1 MEQTAPSLPS
11 TASAARRPDLGWLGI
26 IRLGLVQTAL
36 GAIIVLTTST
46 LNRVMVVELALPAIL
61 PGLLVGLHY
70 ALQVLR
76 PRWGFGADKGQRA
89 TPWIIGGMGMLAAG
103 GFVASLA
110 TALMTIN
117 LVAGIGLAIL
127 GFILIGVGVGASGTS
142 LLVLL
147 AKRVAP
153 DRRAPAATLVW
164 LMMIFGFAATAG
176 VAGHYLDPFS
186 IERMVAVAAILCALA
201 FAVSVLAVLG
211 VEGQGGVVQ
220 QAAKSDDMPFRTAI
234 AEVWA
239 EPRAR
244 LFSLFIV
251 ISMLAYSGQD
261 LILEPFAGIVFGFT
275 PGGSTKLSG
284 VQHGGVLLGMI
295 FVAVVAGPL
304 AKGRLGSLGF
314 WTMAGCVLSA
324 AVLLALVIASNVG
337 PAWPLKAN
345 VFALGVAN
353 GIYAAAA
360 IGSMM
365 LLATSGRGERE
376 GTRMGLWGAGQALAM
391 GAGGL
396 VGAGAV
402 DLAKWLSGS
411 PFVAY
416 ASVFTGEAILF
427 LVAAVLAAKVSAFN
441 AQPQGSSSQTATSHL
456 AQVQALAIGSNPE
469 RAR

>member
-1 MEQTAPSLPS
+1 MTADS
-11 TASAARRPDLGWLGI
+11 RPDLSRPDLSWLGI
-26 IRLGLVQTAL
+26 VRLGLVQTAL
-36 GAIIVLTTST
+36 GAVIVLTTST

-89 TPWIIGGMGMLAAG
+89 TPWIIGGMAMLAGG

-110 TALMTIN
+110 TALMGAN
-117 LVAGIGLAIL
+117 LLAGIALAIV
-127 GFILIGVGVGASGTS
+127 GFVLIGVGVGASGTS

-153 DRRAPAATLVW
+153 ERRAPAATLVW

-176 VAGHYLDPFS
+176 LAGHYLDPFS
-186 IERMVAVAAILCALA
+186 TSRMILVAGVLCSLA
-201 FAVSVLAVLG
+201 FLVSVLAVIG
-211 VEGQGGVVQ
+211 VEGHAAAPA
-220 QAAKSDDMPFRTAI
+220 QAERKDETPFRQAL
-234 AEVWA
+234 AEIWA
-239 EPRAR
+239 EPKAR
-244 LFSLFIV
+244 LFSLFII

-284 VQHGGVLLGMI
+284 LQHGGVLIGMI
-295 FVAVVAGPL
+295 FVAVVAGPM
-304 AKGRLGSLGF
+304 AKGRFGSLTF

-324 AVLLALVIASNVG
+324 VVLLALVIASNIG
-337 PAWPLKAN
+337 PAWPLRAN

-365 LLATSGRGERE
+365 LLASAGRSGRE

-396 VGAGAV
+396 IGAGAV
-402 DLAKWLSGS
+402 DVAKWLTGS
-411 PFVAY
+411 PFMAY
-416 ASVFTGEAILF
+416 AAVFTGEAVLF
-427 LVAAVLAAKVSAFN
+427 LVAAGIAAKVSALGAASARQPLPAPVPARAGPRHSLAAN
-441 AQPQGSSSQTATSHL
+441 ATREPSL
-456 AQVQALAIGSNPE
+456 
-469 RAR
+469 

>member
-1 MEQTAPSLPS
+1 MS
-11 TASAARRPDLGWLGI
+11 TAYPSDFRVAVGAKPNLGWLGI

-36 GAIIVLTTST
+36 GAVIVLTTST

-89 TPWIIGGMGMLAAG
+89 TPWIIGGMGMLCSG
-103 GFVASLA
+103 GFVASLG
-110 TALMTIN
+110 TALMASH
-117 LVAGIGLAIL
+117 LFGGIALAIF
-127 GFILIGVGVGASGTS
+127 GFILIGIGVGASGTS

-153 DRRAPAATLVW
+153 ERRAPAATLVW

-176 VAGHYLDPFS
+176 IAGHFLDPFS
-186 IERMVAVAAILCALA
+186 NERMVTVAVALCMLA
-201 FAVSVLAVLG
+201 FIVSVLAVVG
-211 VEGQGGVVQ
+211 VENRDPVV
-220 QAAKSDDMPFRTAI
+220 APREKRPDEMPFRAAL
-234 AEVWA
+234 AEIWA

-244 LFSLFIV
+244 LFSLFII

-295 FVAVVAGPL
+295 FVAFIAGPL
-304 AKGRLGSLGF
+304 AKGRFGSLTF
-314 WTMAGCVLSA
+314 WTMAGCVMSA
-324 AVLLALVIASNVG
+324 MVLLALVIASNIG
-337 PAWPLKAN
+337 PAWPLRAN

-365 LLATSGRGERE
+365 LLASSGREGRE

-396 VGAGAV
+396 IGAGAV
-402 DLAKWLSGS
+402 DVAKLLSAS

-416 ASVFTGEAILF
+416 ATVFTGEALLF
-427 LVAAVLAAKVSAFN
+427 LVAAWLAAKVSGLDVN
-441 AQPQGSSSQTATSHL
+441 SLPSQASRHRISTNQEPS
-456 AQVQALAIGSNPE
+456 I
-469 RAR
+469 

>member
-1 MEQTAPSLPS
+1 MRS
-11 TASAARRPDLGWLGI
+11 ASSRPDLSWIGI
-26 IRLGLVQTAL
+26 VRLGLVQTAL

-89 TPWIIGGMGMLAAG
+89 TPWIVGGMGMLAGG

-110 TALMTIN
+110 TALMSVN
-117 LVAGIGLAIL
+117 LAAGIALAL
-127 GFILIGVGVGASGTS
+127 VGFVLIGIGVGASGTS

-153 DRRAPAATLVW
+153 ERRAPAATLVW

-176 VAGHYLDPFS
+176 LAGHFLDPFS
-186 IERMVAVAAILCALA
+186 TSRMITVAAILCSLA
-201 FAVSVLAVLG
+201 FLVSVLAVAG
-211 VEGQGGVVQ
+211 VEGP
-220 QAAKSDDMPFRTAI
+220 AAAQTQSEAEQEMPFRAAI

-244 LFSLFIV
+244 LFALFII

-284 VQHGGVLLGMI
+284 VQHGGVLVGMI
-295 FVAVVAGPL
+295 FVALAAGPL

-314 WTMAGCVLSA
+314 WTIAGCVLSA
-324 AVLLALVIASNVG
+324 IVLLALVIASNVG
-337 PAWPLKAN
+337 PAWPLRAN

-365 LLATSGRGERE
+365 LLAGSGRRGRE

-396 VGAGAV
+396 IGAGAV
-402 DLAKWLSGS
+402 DVARWLSGS
-411 PFVAY
+411 PFMAY
-416 ASVFTGEAILF
+416 AAVFTGEAVLF
-427 LVAAVLAAKVSAFN
+427 LIAALIAARVAALGAAAP
-441 AQPQGSSSQTATSHL
+441 QPAATTVAGPRHSI
-456 AQVQALAIGSNPE
+456 AIQANREPS
-469 RAR
+469 R

>member
-1 MEQTAPSLPS
+1 MTADS
-11 TASAARRPDLGWLGI
+11 RPNLTWLGI
-26 IRLGLVQTAL
+26 VRLGLVQTAL
-36 GAIIVLTTST
+36 GAVIVLTTST

-89 TPWIIGGMGMLAAG
+89 TPWIIGGMAMLAGG

-110 TALMTIN
+110 TALMGAN
-117 LVAGIGLAIL
+117 LLAGIALAII
-127 GFILIGVGVGASGTS
+127 GFVLIGVGVGASGTS

-153 DRRAPAATLVW
+153 ERRAPAATLVW

-186 IERMVAVAAILCALA
+186 TSRMILVAGVLCSVAFL
-201 FAVSVLAVLG
+201 VSVLAVAG
-211 VEGQGGVVQ
+211 VEGHAAAPA
-220 QAAKSDDMPFRTAI
+220 QAERKDETPFRQAL
-234 AEVWA
+234 AEIWA
-239 EPRAR
+239 EPKAR
-244 LFSLFIV
+244 LFSLFII

-284 VQHGGVLLGMI
+284 MQHGGVLIGMI
-295 FVAVVAGPL
+295 FVAVVAGPM
-304 AKGRLGSLGF
+304 AKGRFGSLTF

-324 AVLLALVIASNVG
+324 IVLLALVIASNIG
-337 PAWPLKAN
+337 PAWPLRAN

-353 GIYAAAA
+353 GVYAAAA

-365 LLATSGRGERE
+365 LLASAGRSGRE

-396 VGAGAV
+396 IGAGAV
-402 DLAKWLSGS
+402 DVGKWLTGS
-411 PFVAY
+411 PFMAY
-416 ASVFTGEAILF
+416 AAVFTGEAILF
-427 LVAAVLAAKVSAFN
+427 LVAAGIAAKVSALGAGATPPLPAPGAARAAPRHSLAAN
-441 AQPQGSSSQTATSHL
+441 ATREPSL
-456 AQVQALAIGSNPE
+456 
-469 RAR
+469 

>member
-1 MEQTAPSLPS
+1 MRS
-11 TASAARRPDLGWLGI
+11 ASPRPDLSWIGI
-26 IRLGLVQTAL
+26 VRLGLVQTAL

-89 TPWIIGGMGMLAAG
+89 TPWIIGGMGMLAGG

-110 TALMTIN
+110 TALMGFN
-117 LVAGIGLAIL
+117 LAAGIALAL
-127 GFILIGVGVGASGTS
+127 VGFVLIGVGVGASGTS

-153 DRRAPAATLVW
+153 ERRAPAATLVW

-176 VAGHYLDPFS
+176 LAGHFLDPFS
-186 IERMVAVAAILCALA
+186 TSRMITVAAILCSLA
-201 FAVSVLAVLG
+201 FLVSVLAVAG
-211 VEGQGGVVQ
+211 VEGPAAVQ
-220 QAAKSDDMPFRTAI
+220 APSEAEQEMPFRAAI

-244 LFSLFIV
+244 LFALFII

-284 VQHGGVLLGMI
+284 VQHGGVLVGMI
-295 FVAVVAGPL
+295 FVALAAGPL
-304 AKGRLGSLGF
+304 ARGRFGSLAF
-314 WTMAGCVLSA
+314 WTIAGCVLSA
-324 AVLLALVIASNVG
+324 MVLLALVIASNVG
-337 PAWPLKAN
+337 PAWPLRAN

-365 LLATSGRGERE
+365 LLAGSGRRGRE

-396 VGAGAV
+396 IGAGAV
-402 DLAKWLSGS
+402 DLARWLSGS
-411 PFVAY
+411 PFMAY
-416 ASVFTGEAILF
+416 AAVFTGEAILF
-427 LVAAVLAAKVSAFN
+427 LIAALIAARVAALGASAPQPAAASVAGPRHSIAI
-441 AQPQGSSSQTATSHL
+441 
-456 AQVQALAIGSNPE
+456 QANREPS
-469 RAR
+469 R

>member
-1 MEQTAPSLPS
+1 MMTADS
-11 TASAARRPDLGWLGI
+11 RPNLTWLGI
-26 IRLGLVQTAL
+26 VRLGLVQTAL
-36 GAIIVLTTST
+36 GAVIVLTTST

-89 TPWIIGGMGMLAAG
+89 TPWIIGGMAMLAGG

-110 TALMTIN
+110 TALMGAN
-117 LVAGIGLAIL
+117 LLAGIAVAII
-127 GFILIGVGVGASGTS
+127 GFVLIGVGVGASGTS

-153 DRRAPAATLVW
+153 ERRAPAATLVW

-186 IERMVAVAAILCALA
+186 TSRMILVAGVLCSVAFL
-201 FAVSVLAVLG
+201 VSVLAVAG
-211 VEGQGGVVQ
+211 VEGHAAAPA
-220 QAAKSDDMPFRTAI
+220 QAERKDETPFRQAL
-234 AEVWA
+234 AEIWA
-239 EPRAR
+239 EPKAR
-244 LFSLFIV
+244 LFSLFII

-284 VQHGGVLLGMI
+284 MQHGGVLIGMI
-295 FVAVVAGPL
+295 FVAVVAGPM
-304 AKGRLGSLGF
+304 AKGRFGSLTF

-324 AVLLALVIASNVG
+324 IVLLALVIASNIG
-337 PAWPLKAN
+337 PAWPLRAN

-353 GIYAAAA
+353 GVYAAAA

-365 LLATSGRGERE
+365 LLASAGRSGRE

-396 VGAGAV
+396 IGAGAV
-402 DLAKWLSGS
+402 DVAKWLTGS
-411 PFVAY
+411 PFMAY
-416 ASVFTGEAILF
+416 AAVFTGEAILF
-427 LVAAVLAAKVSAFN
+427 LVAAGIAAKVSALGAGATPPLPAPVPARAAPRHSLAAN
-441 AQPQGSSSQTATSHL
+441 ATREPSL
-456 AQVQALAIGSNPE
+456 
-469 RAR
+469 

>member
-1 MEQTAPSLPS
+1 MDQTAPSLPS

-89 TPWIIGGMGMLAAG
+89 TPWIVGGMGMLAGG

-110 TALMTIN
+110 TALMSVN
-117 LVAGIGLAIL
+117 LAAGIALAL
-127 GFILIGVGVGASGTS
+127 VGFVLIGIGVGASGTS

-153 DRRAPAATLVW
+153 ERRAPAATLVW

-176 VAGHYLDPFS
+176 LAGHFLDPFS
-186 IERMVAVAAILCALA
+186 TSRMITVAAILCSLA
-201 FAVSVLAVLG
+201 FLVSVLAVAG
-211 VEGQGGVVQ
+211 VEGP
-220 QAAKSDDMPFRTAI
+220 AAAQTQSEAEQEMPFRAAI

-244 LFSLFIV
+244 LFALFII

-284 VQHGGVLLGMI
+284 VQHGGVLVGMI
-295 FVAVVAGPL
+295 FVALAAGPL

-314 WTMAGCVLSA
+314 WTIAGCVLSA
-324 AVLLALVIASNVG
+324 IVLLALVIASNVG
-337 PAWPLKAN
+337 PAWPLRAN

-365 LLATSGRGERE
+365 LLAGSGRRGRE

-396 VGAGAV
+396 IGAGAV
-402 DLAKWLSGS
+402 DVARWLSGS
-411 PFVAY
+411 PFMAY
-416 ASVFTGEAILF
+416 AAVFTGEAVLF
-427 LVAAVLAAKVSAFN
+427 LIAALIAARVAALGAAAP
-441 AQPQGSSSQTATSHL
+441 QPAATTVAGPRHSI
-456 AQVQALAIGSNPE
+456 AIQANREPS
-469 RAR
+469 R